1 MFQREL
7 RPGPST
13 STMDYFGKST
23 KRRIDALFA
32 GHAIM
37 AGVLGT
43 LAVLLPHLFEWML
56 VHHGE
61 KFSLRDNSDVS
72 QKVTHLVVRLYGAL
86 ILGQAWIV
94 WHARRISEP
103 AVRRALVQVREAR
116 VGEGAMVGEVDTL
129 V

>member
-1 MFQREL
+1 
-7 RPGPST
+7 
-13 STMDYFGKST
+13 MDYFGKST
-23 KRRIDALFA
+23 KKRIDTLFA
-32 GHAIM
+32 GHAVM
-37 AGVLGT
+37 AAVLGG

-56 VHHGE
+56 IHHGE

-103 AVRRALVQVREAR
+103 AVRRALVQVRAR
-116 VGEGAMVGEVDTL
+116 SLGGCAVNGRVHEPT
-129 V
+129 